1 MVVEIDKKKNNT
13 VIWAIGTI
21 LLVFA
26 IVAVFFVINSG
37 NTTGELTI
45 DGTESVS
52 GIRCVDAA
60 KINFLLK
67 DYSPVSHKNVIT
79 VSFTNERLASITYAY
94 EGSYSSPAEA
104 SRARDFAESTY
115 SSTMSKEYGLEITDF
130 ARNMSVNENN
140 VYISITATDN
150 KFLNS
155 KTAPIFMLSSDQ
167 AFPSSL
173 KEIETAY
180 ESVGFFCEV
189 NN

>member
-1 MVVEIDKKKNNT
+1 MADVDKKKDNT
-13 VIWAIGTI
+13 SIWAIGTI

-26 IVAVFFVINSG
+26 VVAVFFLINSG
-37 NTTGELTI
+37 NTTEELTI

-52 GIRCVDAA
+52 GIRCIDTANTN
-60 KINFLLK
+60 ILLK
-67 DYSPVSHKNVIT
+67 DYSPVSYKNVIT

-94 EGSYSSPAEA
+94 EGSYSSSAEA
-104 SRARDFAESTY
+104 DHARDFAESAY
-115 SSTMSKEYGLEITDF
+115 NSTMSKEYGLEITDF
-130 ARNMSVNENN
+130 ARNMSVNENT

-180 ESVGFFCEV
+180 ESAGFFCEV